1 MERQFDAGRKR
12 SHNFNNFKINMNKKL
27 LIFGLTLLSMITA
40 CKEANQETV
49 TAAPEVPFYWENASI
64 YFLLTDRF
72 NNADTSNDV
81 NFDRTLETA
90 PLRGFKGGDIKGIT
104 EKITSGYFNDL
115 GVNAIWFTP
124 VVEQIHGGTDEGTGF
139 TYAFHGYWAKDWT
152 TLDPNFG
159 TMEDLENLVKVAHDN
174 GIRILMDAVINHT
187 GPVTEQDPQWPD
199 NWVRTSPKCEFNS
212 YETAVHCALVENL
225 PDILTE
231 SNNNV
236 ALPEALVEKWK
247 KEGRYEQEMNELD
260 AFFERTGYPRAPRFY
275 IIKWLTDYVR
285 EFGIDGYRADTV
297 RHIEEDVWVEFKEE
311 CEFAFNT
318 WKQQNASQVLD
329 SNDFYMVGEV
339 YDYDIISSGKSFDF
353 GDVKVNYYDH
363 GFDSMINFEF
373 KKSANED
380 YEKIFSTYST
390 ILNNETNGFQVLN
403 YLTSHDDG
411 SPFDKTREKTYET
424 ASKLLLS
431 PGTAQIYY
439 GDESAR
445 TLMVEGT
452 QGDATLR
459 SFMNWKDIDSNDE
472 TKTLLTHWQ
481 KLGVFRSNHPSI
493 GKGQHQMISEAPYI
507 FQRTFSK
514 DDFSDA
520 VVIGLDLEKGVKNI
534 VVGAVFEEGTLLT
547 DAYSNASAKVKNG
560 SVSLDTPFSIVLLE
574 KRSH

>member
-1 MERQFDAGRKR
+1 MERQSESGRKR

-49 TAAPEVPFYWENASI
+49 TVATEVPFYWENASI

-139 TYAFHGYWAKDWT
+139 TYGFHGYWAKDWT
-152 TLDPNFG
+152 ALDPNFG
-159 TMEDLENLVKVAHDN
+159 TMEDLANLVKVAHDN

-231 SNNNV
+231 SNHDV
-236 ALPEALVEKWK
+236 SLPESLVAKWK
-247 KEGRYEQEMNELD
+247 SEGRYEQEMKELD

-297 RHIEEDVWVEFKEE
+297 RHIEEDVWTEFKEE
-311 CEFAFNT
+311 CEIAFNT

-329 SNDFYMVGEV
+329 NNDFYMVGEV
-339 YDYDIISSGKSFDF
+339 YDYDIISSGKYFDF

-363 GFDSMINFEF
+363 GFNSMINFEF

-380 YEKIFSTYST
+380 YEKMFSTYSS
-390 ILNNETNGFQVLN
+390 ILNDDTTGFQVLN

-445 TLMVEGT
+445 TLIVEGT

-459 SFMNWKDIDSNDE
+459 SFMNWKDIESDTE
-472 TKTLLTHWQ
+472 TKALLTHWQ
-481 KLGVFRSNHPSI
+481 KLGIFRSNHPSI
-493 GKGQHQMISEAPYI
+493 GKGKHQMISEAPYI

-514 DDFSDA
+514 DNFNDA
-520 VVIGLDLEKGVKNI
+520 VVIGLDLEKGIKVI
-534 VVGAVFEEGTLLT
+534 SVGEVFEDGTELT
-547 DAYSNASAKVKNG
+547 DAYSNASSKVKNG
-560 SVSLDTPFSIVLLE
+560 SVSFDTPFSIVLLE
-574 KRSH
+574 KRSQ

>member
-1 MERQFDAGRKR
+1 MERQSESGRKR

-49 TAAPEVPFYWENASI
+49 TVATEVPFYWENASI

-139 TYAFHGYWAKDWT
+139 TYGFHGYWAKDWT
-152 TLDPNFG
+152 ALDPNFG
-159 TMEDLENLVKVAHDN
+159 TMEDLANLVKVAHDN

-231 SNNNV
+231 SNHDV
-236 ALPEALVEKWK
+236 SLPESLVAKWK
-247 KEGRYEQEMNELD
+247 SEGRYEQEMKELD

-275 IIKWLTDYVR
+275 IIKWLSDYVR

-297 RHIEEDVWVEFKEE
+297 RHIEEDVWTEFKEE
-311 CEFAFNT
+311 CEIAFNT

-329 SNDFYMVGEV
+329 NNDFYMVGEV
-339 YDYDIISSGKSFDF
+339 YDYDIISSGKYFDF

-363 GFDSMINFEF
+363 GFNSMINFEF

-380 YEKIFSTYST
+380 YEKMFSTYSS
-390 ILNNETNGFQVLN
+390 ILNDDTTGFQVLN

-445 TLMVEGT
+445 TLIVEGT

-459 SFMNWKDIDSNDE
+459 SFMNWKDIESDAE
-472 TKTLLTHWQ
+472 TKALLTHWQ
-481 KLGVFRSNHPSI
+481 KLGIFRSNHPSI
-493 GKGQHQMISEAPYI
+493 GKGKHQMISEAPYI

-514 DDFSDA
+514 DNFNDA
-520 VVIGLDLEKGVKNI
+520 VVIGLDLEKGIKVI
-534 VVGAVFEEGTLLT
+534 SVGEVFEDGTELT
-547 DAYSNASAKVKNG
+547 DAYSNASSKVKNG
-560 SVSLDTPFSIVLLE
+560 SVSFDTPFSIVLLE
-574 KRSH
+574 KRSQ

>member
-1 MERQFDAGRKR
+1 MERQSESGRKR

-49 TAAPEVPFYWENASI
+49 TVATEVPFYWENASI

-139 TYAFHGYWAKDWT
+139 TYGFHGYWAKDWT
-152 TLDPNFG
+152 ALDPNFG
-159 TMEDLENLVKVAHDN
+159 TMEDLANLVKVAHDN

-231 SNNNV
+231 SNHDV
-236 ALPEALVEKWK
+236 SLPESLVAKWK
-247 KEGRYEQEMNELD
+247 SEGRYEQEMKELD

-297 RHIEEDVWVEFKEE
+297 RHIEEDVWTEFKEE
-311 CEFAFNT
+311 CEIAFNT

-329 SNDFYMVGEV
+329 NNDFYMVGEV
-339 YDYDIISSGKSFDF
+339 YDYDIISSGKYFDF

-363 GFDSMINFEF
+363 GFNSMINFEF

-380 YEKIFSTYST
+380 YEKMFSTYSS
-390 ILNNETNGFQVLN
+390 ILNDDTTGFQVLN

-445 TLMVEGT
+445 TLIVEGT

-459 SFMNWKDIDSNDE
+459 SFMNWKDIESDAE
-472 TKTLLTHWQ
+472 TKALLTHWQ
-481 KLGVFRSNHPSI
+481 KLGIFRSNHPSI
-493 GKGQHQMISEAPYI
+493 GKGKHQMISEAPYI

-514 DDFSDA
+514 DNFNDA
-520 VVIGLDLEKGVKNI
+520 VVIGLDLEKGIKI
-534 VVGAVFEEGTLLT
+534 ISVGEVFEDGTELT
-547 DAYSNASAKVKNG
+547 DAYSNASSKVKNG
-560 SVSLDTPFSIVLLE
+560 SVSFDTPFSIVLLE
-574 KRSH
+574 KRSQ

>member
-1 MERQFDAGRKR
+1 MERQSESGRKR

-49 TAAPEVPFYWENASI
+49 TVATEVPFYWENASI

-139 TYAFHGYWAKDWT
+139 TYGFHGYWAKDWT
-152 TLDPNFG
+152 ALDPNFG
-159 TMEDLENLVKVAHDN
+159 TMEDLANLVKVAHDN

-231 SNNNV
+231 SNHDV
-236 ALPEALVEKWK
+236 SLPESLVAKWK
-247 KEGRYEQEMNELD
+247 SEGRYEQEMKELD

-275 IIKWLTDYVR
+275 IIKWLSDYVR

-297 RHIEEDVWVEFKEE
+297 RHIEEDVWTEFKEE
-311 CEFAFNT
+311 CEIAFNT

-329 SNDFYMVGEV
+329 NNDFYMVGEV
-339 YDYDIISSGKSFDF
+339 YDYDIISSGKYFDF

-363 GFDSMINFEF
+363 GFNSMINFEF
-373 KKSANED
+373 KKSAN
-380 YEKIFSTYST
+380 
-390 ILNNETNGFQVLN
+390 
-403 YLTSHDDG
+403 
-411 SPFDKTREKTYET
+411 
-424 ASKLLLS
+424 
-431 PGTAQIYY
+431 
-439 GDESAR
+439 
-445 TLMVEGT
+445 EGT

-459 SFMNWKDIDSNDE
+459 SFMNWKDIESDAE
-472 TKTLLTHWQ
+472 TKALLTHWQ
-481 KLGVFRSNHPSI
+481 KLGIFRSNHPSI
-493 GKGQHQMISEAPYI
+493 GKGKHQMISEAPYI

-514 DDFSDA
+514 DNFNDA
-520 VVIGLDLEKGVKNI
+520 VVIGLDLEKGIKVI
-534 VVGAVFEEGTLLT
+534 SVGEVFEDGTELT
-547 DAYSNASAKVKNG
+547 DAYSNASSKVKNG
-560 SVSLDTPFSIVLLE
+560 SVSFETPFSVVLLE
-574 KRSH
+574 KRSQ

>member
-1 MERQFDAGRKR
+1 MERQSESGRKR

-49 TAAPEVPFYWENASI
+49 TTATEVPFYWENASI

-139 TYAFHGYWAKDWT
+139 TYGFHGYWAKDWT
-152 TLDPNFG
+152 ALDPNFG
-159 TMEDLENLVKVAHDN
+159 TMEDLANLVKVAHDN

-231 SNNNV
+231 SNHDV
-236 ALPEALVEKWK
+236 SLPESLVAKWK
-247 KEGRYEQEMNELD
+247 SEGRYEQEMKELD

-275 IIKWLTDYVR
+275 IIKWLSDYVR

-297 RHIEEDVWVEFKEE
+297 RHIEEDVWTEFKEE
-311 CEFAFNT
+311 CEIAFNT

-329 SNDFYMVGEV
+329 NNDFYMVGEV
-339 YDYDIISSGKSFDF
+339 YDYDIISSGKYFDF

-363 GFDSMINFEF
+363 GFNSMINFEF

-380 YEKIFSTYST
+380 YEKMFSTYSS
-390 ILNNETNGFQVLN
+390 ILNDDTTGFQVLN

-445 TLMVEGT
+445 TLIVEGT

-459 SFMNWKDIDSNDE
+459 SFMNWKDIESDAE
-472 TKTLLTHWQ
+472 TKALLTHWQ
-481 KLGVFRSNHPSI
+481 KLGIFRSNHPSI
-493 GKGQHQMISEAPYI
+493 GKGKHQMISEAPYI

-514 DDFSDA
+514 DNFNDA
-520 VVIGLDLEKGVKNI
+520 VVIGLDLEKGIKVI
-534 VVGAVFEEGTLLT
+534 SVGEVFEDGTELT
-547 DAYSNASAKVKNG
+547 DAYSNASSKVKNG
-560 SVSLDTPFSIVLLE
+560 SVSFETPFSVVLLE
-574 KRSH
+574 KRSQ

>member
-1 MERQFDAGRKR
+1 
-12 SHNFNNFKINMNKKL
+12 MNKKL

-40 CKEANQETV
+40 CKDTNQETV

-159 TMEDLENLVKVAHDN
+159 TMQDLENLVKIAHDN

-231 SNNNV
+231 SNDNV

-329 SNDFYMVGEV
+329 NNDFYMVGEV

-390 ILNNETNGFQVLN
+390 ILNDETNGFQVLN

-445 TLMVEGT
+445 TLIVEGT

-459 SFMNWKDIDSNDE
+459 SFMNWKDIDSNEE
-472 TKTLLTHWQ
+472 TKALLTHWQ
-481 KLGVFRSNHPSI
+481 KLGLFRSNHPSI
-493 GKGQHQMISEAPYI
+493 GKGKHQMISESPYV
-507 FQRTFSK
+507 FHRTFSTN
-514 DDFSDA
+514 DFSDA

-534 VVGAVFEEGTLLT
+534 AVGAVFEEGTQLT
-547 DAYSNASAKVKNG
+547 DAYSNASVKVKNG

-574 KRSH
+574 KRSQ

>member
-1 MERQFDAGRKR
+1 MERQSESGRKR

-49 TAAPEVPFYWENASI
+49 TVATEVPFYWENASI

-139 TYAFHGYWAKDWT
+139 TYGFHGYWAKDWT
-152 TLDPNFG
+152 ALDPNFG
-159 TMEDLENLVKVAHDN
+159 TMEDLANLVKVAHDN

-231 SNNNV
+231 SNHDV
-236 ALPEALVEKWK
+236 SLPESLVAKWK
-247 KEGRYEQEMNELD
+247 SEGRYEQEMKELD

-297 RHIEEDVWVEFKEE
+297 RHIEEDVWTEFKEE
-311 CEFAFNT
+311 CEIAFNT

-329 SNDFYMVGEV
+329 NNDFYMVGEV
-339 YDYDIISSGKSFDF
+339 YDYDIISSGKYFDF

-363 GFDSMINFEF
+363 GFNSMINFEF

-380 YEKIFSTYST
+380 YEKMFSTYSS
-390 ILNNETNGFQVLN
+390 ILNDDTTGFQVLN

-445 TLMVEGT
+445 TLIVEGT

-459 SFMNWKDIDSNDE
+459 SFMNWKDIESDAE
-472 TKTLLTHWQ
+472 TKALLTHWQ
-481 KLGVFRSNHPSI
+481 KLGIFRSNHPSI
-493 GKGQHQMISEAPYI
+493 GKGKHQMISEAPYI

-514 DDFSDA
+514 DNFNDA
-520 VVIGLDLEKGVKNI
+520 VVIGLDLEKGIKNI
-534 VVGAVFEEGTLLT
+534 TVGEVFEDGTELT
-547 DAYSNASAKVKNG
+547 DAYSNASSKVKNG
-560 SVSLDTPFSIVLLE
+560 SVSFDTPFSIVLLE
-574 KRSH
+574 KRSQ